1 MEKKTGKHGVECFL
15 SERMLRT
22 AAMVSR
28 GTTVADVGCDHAYT
42 SVYLI
47 EQGIATGVVAM
58 DVNKGPLA
66 KARENVD
73 KFGMQDKIDLRL
85 SDGLEKLA
93 PGEADTI
100 LIAGMGGPLME
111 RILAA
116 YPATLSK
123 AKELVLQPQSE
134 VASLR
139 RFVQKQGFRITE
151 EDMLKEDGKFYVMM
165 HAVPTEETQQYE
177 EACDYEYGKL
187 LMEESNEVLKEFL
200 ERECRLR
207 NDVLTAL
214 AGQETENACARR
226 MALEE
231 EFTLIRRAQ
240 ERMK

>member
-1 MEKKTGKHGVECFL
+1 MEKKTGKHGVEYFL

-42 SVYLI
+42 SIYLI

-73 KFGMQDKIDLRL
+73 KFGMQEQISLRL
-85 SDGLEKLA
+85 SDGLAKLA

-134 VASLR
+134 AASLR
-139 RFVQKQGFRITE
+139 RFVQKQGFRITK
-151 EDMLKEDGKFYVMM
+151 EDMLKEDGKYYVIFR
-165 HAVPTEETQQYE
+165 AERGKDVPWTEEEYR
-177 EACDYEYGKL
+177 YGKFL
-187 LMEESNEVLKEFL
+187 TKEAYPVLREFLSEERKTAEEVLERLASAGTEKAQKRKE
-200 ERECRLR
+200 E
-207 NDVLTAL
+207 VLL
-214 AGQETENACARR
+214 LLKQNAS
-226 MALEE
+226 MEK
-231 EFTLIRRAQ
+231 TLQ
-240 ERMK
+240 